1 MNIAVVDTNP
11 ARRKELV
18 TTLKSMYPTDSFAIF
33 SDTASVIDYVGKNP
47 TDAVFAECNMQPI
60 DGIVLRNKLHI
71 INPKLRVIISDDNNY
86 EEISEEDIILVRPIT
101 PKKIKKCMI
110 R

>member
-1 MNIAVVDTNP
+1 
-11 ARRKELV
+11 
-18 TTLKSMYPTDSFAIF
+18 
-33 SDTASVIDYVGKNP
+33 
-47 TDAVFAECNMQPI
+47 MQPI

-101 PKKIKKCMI
+101 PKKIKECMI